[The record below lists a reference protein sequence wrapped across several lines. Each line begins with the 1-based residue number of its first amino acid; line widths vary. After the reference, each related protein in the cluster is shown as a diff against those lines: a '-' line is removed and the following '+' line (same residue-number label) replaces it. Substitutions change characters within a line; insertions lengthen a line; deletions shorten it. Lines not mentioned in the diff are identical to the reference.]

1 MGVVERY
8 ERLKAELASLK
19 DEQSRRLG
27 GVDAMMKR
35 LREEFGLKSLEAA
48 ERELAS
54 LSNKRDRLESECEE
68 ELDGIEEE
76 IK

>member
-1 MGVVERY
+1 
-8 ERLKAELASLK
+8 
-19 DEQSRRLG
+19 
-27 GVDAMMKR
+27 MMKR

-54 LSNKRDRLESECEE
+54 LSKKRDRLESECEE